1 MFNFKNNSATCGGG
15 GTVGSAGGKDAARC
29 EEAKRQ
35 RCKAS
40 IIHVILNSF
49 QDLLVRC
56 EFSLKILRHY
66 CTSALRIILKISGNL
81 NVSDTAATLPPHSS
95 SLPKGARGQKDI
107 PSLEGRGSK
116 GEGENLPSSGTMCH
130 LLSHRGEWIKKI
142 LKRVQDDMNISLKR
156 TYSHINLFTYSP
168 YKKAAFTLAE
178 VLITLGIIGVVA
190 AMTIPV
196 LIQNHKNTVVETRL
210 KKVYTVMNQAIAL
223 AENDYGDKTYWYED
237 LAGAQFDKDGN
248 IVPGSSEALKWFN
261 KYLAPYM
268 KIMKTEELSDGTFMV
283 YFPDGSALQQVYSSS
298 SRDWYFYPSN
308 AEKCASNTPE
318 HANGIC
324 RFIFAFKPV
333 GGGDGW
339 KYHYGKGFE
348 PCKYLWDGSKDM
360 LYRGCESRVGN
371 AILHGM
377 CTALIQY
384 NGWKIPKDYPQRI
397 K

>member
-1 MFNFKNNSATCGGG
+1 
-15 GTVGSAGGKDAARC
+15 
-29 EEAKRQ
+29 
-35 RCKAS
+35 
-40 IIHVILNSF
+40 
-49 QDLLVRC
+49 
-56 EFSLKILRHY
+56 
-66 CTSALRIILKISGNL
+66 
-81 NVSDTAATLPPHSS
+81 
-95 SLPKGARGQKDI
+95 
-107 PSLEGRGSK
+107 
-116 GEGENLPSSGTMCH
+116 
-130 LLSHRGEWIKKI
+130 
-142 LKRVQDDMNISLKR
+142 MNISLKR